1 MALSKRLTKD
11 DTANKVK
18 HDNDLVYSSVHN
30 SDKYSVP
37 SFNEISPLDSKFDTL
52 NKFYKDFEKLKGAKS
67 QTKERKQKRITVLRN
82 TFMIYDVFV
91 RIYKKRRLDVKMKTG
106 GKTWFKNQPQ
116 QSDHSILPT
125 LVKAAKSRFNE
136 IQSIITEAKKIRL
149 VTTINK
155 KFITLNDGEK
165 LLESIISGKNYKS
178 EAREMYNDI
187 ADGAN
192 AMNR

>member
-1 MALSKRLTKD
+1 MMSWLGFTE
-11 DTANKVK
+11 T
-18 HDNDLVYSSVHN
+18 
-30 SDKYSVP
+30 
-37 SFNEISPLDSKFDTL
+37 
-52 NKFYKDFEKLKGAKS
+52 
-67 QTKERKQKRITVLRN
+67 
-82 TFMIYDVFV
+82 
-91 RIYKKRRLDVKMKTG
+91 KTG
-106 GKTWFKNQPQ
+106 DEDEDWRQEHDFKNQPQ